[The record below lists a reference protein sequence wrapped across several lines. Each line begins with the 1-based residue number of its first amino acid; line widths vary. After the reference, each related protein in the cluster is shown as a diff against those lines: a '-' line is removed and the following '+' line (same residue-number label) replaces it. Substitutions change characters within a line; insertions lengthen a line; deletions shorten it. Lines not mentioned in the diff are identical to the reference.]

1 MTDLPFRYYSHDQLG
16 LRKDVQGA
24 RFCEVSLERSMLT
37 YFELD
42 SGAYFPEHSHQS
54 EQITFVLSGH
64 LVFEIG
70 GEEVVVGPR
79 EAIAIPG
86 ELPHAVRSVDSVVAV
101 DAWSP
106 PRESLRTYPRT
117 TQPADYRNRQGE
129 P

>member
-1 MTDLPFRYYSHDQLG
+1 MMDLPFRYHSKNQLG
-16 LRKDVQGA
+16 LREDVPGA

-79 EAIAIPG
+79 EAIAISG
-86 ELPHAVRSVDSVVAV
+86 DIPHAVRSVDSVVAV

-106 PRESLRTYPRT
+106 PRESLRTHPNT
-117 TQPADYRNRQGE
+117 TQAAVHRNRQGE